1 MLTIGDFNSFWVFWD
16 TLYSSPVHKRFMHKQ
31 LTKRAIEL
39 NFQLENLRKTKEY
52 GLMII

>member
-1 MLTIGDFNSFWVFWD
+1 M
-16 TLYSSPVHKRFMHKQ
+16 PKQ

-52 GLMII
+52 GLMSI